1 MGKNDK
7 VTAPVYEEWSGNEY
21 TDRARKGIGTYG
33 DWVDNNWERL
43 ITAPT
48 AQDFTDIVNKSYD
61 TIWND
66 YNRSA
71 IENIKKQNQ
80 ANYNRFGNMGSSG
93 AMYGNDTLN
102 RNLNDLA
109 SRIYSNMYGMAD
121 ELAGNQFNRNL
132 TSLGTVY
139 GMYNDAGKIATELDQ
154 QNWDI
159 RNQNIAAKYA
169 ADVQNA
175 NRGSGWN
182 WGNMLSGAASGAATG
197 AASGGGWVGALVG
210 GVGGGLAGGLSGNA
224 SGNQAAQLG
233 SSIGGIYKSIRG
245 NSGGG
250 TTVNLNT
257 QGGNILGNQS
267 SGYNPYSLNTQYN
280 PSQWKFS
287 WQRQ

>member
-1 MGKNDK
+1 MKKKK
-7 VTAPVYEEWSGNEY
+7 VQAPVYEEWSGNEY
-21 TDRARKGIGTYG
+21 TDRAREGIGTYG

-43 ITAPT
+43 TTAPT
-48 AQDFTDIVNKSYD
+48 AQDFTDIVNKGYN

-139 GMYNDAGKIATELDQ
+139 GMYNDAGKIATELDN

-175 NRGSGWN
+175 NRGGGFN
-182 WGNMLSGAASGAATG
+182 LGNALSGAASGAAMGSKAGPWG
-197 AASGGGWVGALVG
+197 AIIGGVAGGALG
-210 GVGGGLAGGLSGNA
+210 GFSGSGDQA
-224 SGNQAAQLG
+224 SQLG
-233 SSIGGIYKSIRG
+233 SSIGGIYNSVRG

-257 QGGNILGNQS
+257 QGGNILGSQS
-267 SGYNPYSLNTQYN
+267 SGYNPWRLNTRY
-280 PSQWKFS
+280 
-287 WQRQ
+287 